1 MTKDVEMMTN
11 SRGRVPWFL
20 WPFAAVWDLVAF
32 ILGLTGRL
40 VAGVLGLA
48 LLIVGGVLTLL
59 VITAWLGIPLAIFG
73 FLLMVRSIF

>member
-1 MTKDVEMMTN
+1 V
-11 SRGRVPWFL
+11 
-20 WPFAAVWDLVAF
+20 AVCS
-32 ILGLTGRL
+32 
-40 VAGVLGLA
+40 GVLGLA

>member
-1 MTKDVEMMTN
+1 
-11 SRGRVPWFL
+11 L
-20 WPFAAVWDLVAF
+20 WPFAAIWDLLAF

-40 VAGVLGLA
+40 VAGVLGLV

>member
-1 MTKDVEMMTN
+1 MMTN
-11 SRGRVPWFL
+11 SRSRVPWLL
-20 WPFAAVWDLVAF
+20 WPFAAIWDLLAF

-40 VAGVLGLA
+40 VAAVLGLA

>member
-1 MTKDVEMMTN
+1 MMTN
-11 SRGRVPWFL
+11 SRSRVPWLL
-20 WPFAAVWDLVAF
+20 WPFAAIWDLLAF

-40 VAGVLGLA
+40 VAAVLGLA
-48 LLIVGGVLTLL
+48 LLIVGSVLTLL